1 MSEKYYV
8 DGESW
13 DANGSPVEDNISE
26 QMENWDEQID
36 NLATNRQ
43 VGGSHYKNLKLEVV
57 DIIYA
62 NKLSWCLGNVI
73 KMICRDKEN
82 RVQDLLKAKHYI
94 DLELQLAHGVDP
106 DGNDIGPRT
115 VEIQL
120 QLF

>member
-1 MSEKYYV
+1 MSQKYYV

-115 VEIQL
+115 VEFQL
-120 QLF
+120 TK